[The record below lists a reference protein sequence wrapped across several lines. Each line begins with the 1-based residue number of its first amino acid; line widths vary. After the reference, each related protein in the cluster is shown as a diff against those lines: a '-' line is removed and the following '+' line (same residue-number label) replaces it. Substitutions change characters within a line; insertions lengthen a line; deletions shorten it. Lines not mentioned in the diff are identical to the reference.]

1 MRRAIQILI
10 VLIFTN
16 FGLFLFIGVK
26 HDWRAYLMLSGIILI
41 LFLLLSLYIEHGRR
55 YSSQNFFYRRKRGKV
70 QKDKGHKDEKPNT
83 DGISFESKYR
93 ERNSGLSWNRES
105 LHSSNSTRG
114 SYRKFLRSFKKR

>member
-1 MRRAIQILI
+1 MKRAIQLLI
-10 VLIFTN
+10 VLIFLD
-16 FGLFLFIGVK
+16 FGSLIFLDVR
-26 HDWRAYLMLSGIILI
+26 HDWHGYLMLSGIILI

-70 QKDKGHKDEKPNT
+70 QKDKGNKEGKPNT
-83 DGISFESKYR
+83 DGISFESQYR